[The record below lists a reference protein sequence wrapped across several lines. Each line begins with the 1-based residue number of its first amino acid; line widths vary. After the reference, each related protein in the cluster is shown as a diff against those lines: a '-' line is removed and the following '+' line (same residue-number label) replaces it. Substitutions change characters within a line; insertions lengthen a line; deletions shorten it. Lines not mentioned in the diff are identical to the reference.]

1 VAADITER
9 KMLEQR
15 AADLSE
21 RLINV
26 QEEER
31 QHIAQE
37 LHDSTTQHLVAVN
50 LNLATLRPK
59 AGLTSE
65 EVSRWNE
72 TEACLQEA
80 QKEIR
85 TFSYLMHPPGL
96 KADKLVASMQQF
108 VSGFT
113 DRTGII
119 VKVSLNRHLDQ
130 LLFEMQR
137 TFLRI
142 AQEALVN
149 VHRHAAASRVH
160 IEGRVIA
167 DRVHLIISDNGR
179 GIQGKQEAGPGRGI
193 RGMQDRA
200 YQWGGELR
208 IRSGSQGTAVH
219 AMWPVRPHAGT
230 SSVRSA
236 PPQSSR
242 KRWTRRRSLPRSLR
256 GRE

>member
-1 VAADITER
+1 
-9 KMLEQR
+9 MLEQR
-15 AADLSE
+15 ADDLSE

-179 GIQGKQEAGPGRGI
+179 GIQGKQEAGSGRGI

-208 IRSGSQGTAVH
+208 IRSGSQGTTVH